1 MKMTKLETSN
11 SRLGYRIVSV
21 ILFTL
26 CAAIVGQVSSRMM
39 ASRQLEAATHE
50 LAVTPVNVTR
60 PAASAPS
67 SQFVLPATVQPYMAT
82 TIYARTNGYLQK
94 WYADIGTHVRK
105 GQLLATI
112 ASPEIDSQLE
122 AAQATLRQVE
132 AGLKLAQITARRYS
146 NLSHTDAVAQQEVD
160 QTLQNLRGQEA
171 TLQASQAEVRRL
183 RQLQGFEKVYAPFDG
198 VVTNRKVDVGNL
210 INAGGSAQGLELFQ
224 LSQVETLRVFVSVP
238 ENYAAAI
245 KGERMARVD
254 FAQYPGQIFQGTIV
268 RNSQS
273 IDPATRTLLVE
284 INVSNK
290 DGRLLPGSY
299 ANVRFNLHQ
308 NQPSCV
314 LPANTLLFRAEGPQV
329 AIVKNDRFIE
339 LRNVTVGTDFG
350 STVQIVSGL
359 NGTEEVVLNP
369 PDSLLQGQ
377 RIQVIASKGN

>member
-1 MKMTKLETSN
+1 MTKHEASN
-11 SRLGYRIVSV
+11 SRWGSRIGTVL
-21 ILFTL
+21 IFTL

-50 LAVTPVNVTR
+50 LALTPVNVTR
-60 PAASAPS
+60 PAAGTPS
-67 SQFVLPATVQPYMAT
+67 SQFALPATVQPYMAT
-82 TIYARTNGYLQK
+82 TIYARTNGYLLK

-112 ASPEIDSQLE
+112 ASPEIDSQLD
-122 AAQATLRQVE
+122 AARATLRQVE
-132 AGLKLAQITARRYS
+132 AGLKLAQITAVRYA

-160 QTLQNLRGQEA
+160 QTTQNLRGQQA

-183 RQLQGFEKVYAPFDG
+183 QQLQGFEKVYAPFDG
-198 VVTNRKVDVGNL
+198 VITGRKIDVGNL
-210 INAGGSAQGLELFQ
+210 INAGGSAQGVELFQ
-224 LSQVETLRVFVSVP
+224 LSQIQTLRVFVSVP
-238 ENYAAAI
+238 ENYAAAA
-245 KGERMARVD
+245 KEEKTAHVE
-254 FAQYPGQIFQGTIV
+254 FAQYPGQSFPGTIV
-268 RNSQS
+268 RNAQS

-284 INVSNK
+284 VDVPNR

-308 NQPSCV
+308 NQPSHV
-314 LPANTLLFRAEGPQV
+314 LPANTLLFRAEGQQV
-329 AIVKNDRFIE
+329 AIVKSGQVVE

-359 NGTEEVVLNP
+359 DGSEDVVLNP

-377 RIQVIASKGN
+377 RVQVIAAKKS